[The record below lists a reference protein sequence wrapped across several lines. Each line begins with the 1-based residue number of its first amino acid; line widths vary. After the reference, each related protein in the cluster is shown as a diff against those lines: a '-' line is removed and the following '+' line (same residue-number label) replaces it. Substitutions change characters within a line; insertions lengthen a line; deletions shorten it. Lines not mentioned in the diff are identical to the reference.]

1 MEQVVELQ
9 LLPGSDRFD
18 ALDDRWLEQVGAF
31 ARELGDEVGGV
42 SQPRQPSPG
51 TKGVVSDIL
60 LTLGSS
66 GMLMSFIEF
75 VKVWL
80 QRDTSRSLTLSW
92 SDEGQLQHVELTGER
107 LDEATLAQVMQSVSQ
122 RLADSA

>member
-1 MEQVVELQ
+1 M
-9 LLPGSDRFD
+9 
-18 ALDDRWLEQVGAF
+18 
-31 ARELGDEVGGV
+31 
-42 SQPRQPSPG
+42 
-51 TKGVVSDIL
+51 VSDIL